1 MASHHEPGT
10 APGTTPDPTPG
21 RTLAT
26 ALGRTG
32 IWTAALR
39 VTDPATDPSADPAI
53 HDAVRDAAAEL
64 EALGYGALWLGGSP
78 SPDQAAFLLEATSRI
93 TVATGILSIWDHEAA
108 YVAERHAALD
118 AAHGGRFLLGLGVSH
133 SHMAKQYSRPY
144 TAMREYLD
152 ALDAAP
158 APVPDSRRV
167 LAALG
172 PKMLEL
178 SRVRAAGAHPYLVTP
193 EFTAEAREIL
203 GADPLLAPD
212 LKVVLEPDLDRA
224 RAIARGYLSIYL
236 PMPNYTNNLLR
247 LGFTEDDFRDG
258 GSDRLVSSVFALG
271 DAEAI
276 RRRADEF
283 LTAGADHLAVQV
295 VTTDPLGALPLAEW
309 RALAEALPLGH
320 DG

>member
-1 MASHHEPGT
+1 MASHDAQGNT
-10 APGTTPDPTPG
+10 PGTTSSTPPSTTPGTPG

-26 ALGRTG
+26 TLGRTG
-32 IWTAALR
+32 IWTGALR
-39 VTDPATDPSADPAI
+39 TTDPADHGAI
-53 HDAVRDAAAEL
+53 RDAAAEVD
-64 EALGYGALWLGGSP
+64 ELGYGALWLGGSP
-78 SPDQAAFLLEATSRI
+78 SPDQAAFLLEATSRT
-93 TVATGILSIWDHEAA
+93 TVATGILSIWGHEAA

-133 SHMAKQYSRPY
+133 GHMVKQYARPY

-158 APVPDSRRV
+158 IPVPASRRV

-172 PKMLEL
+172 PKMLRL
-178 SRVRAAGAHPYLVTP
+178 SRDRAAGAHPYLVTP

-203 GADPLLAPD
+203 GDGPLLAPD

-224 RAIARGYLSIYL
+224 RATARAYLSHYL

-258 GSDRLVSSVFALG
+258 GSDHLVSSVFALG
-271 DAEAI
+271 DAETI
-276 RRRADEF
+276 RRRVDEY
-283 LTAGADHLAVQV
+283 LAAGADHLAVQV
-295 VTTDPLGALPLAEW
+295 VTDDPLNNIPLAEW
-309 RALAEALPLGH
+309 RTLAEALPLGH
-320 DG
+320 GG